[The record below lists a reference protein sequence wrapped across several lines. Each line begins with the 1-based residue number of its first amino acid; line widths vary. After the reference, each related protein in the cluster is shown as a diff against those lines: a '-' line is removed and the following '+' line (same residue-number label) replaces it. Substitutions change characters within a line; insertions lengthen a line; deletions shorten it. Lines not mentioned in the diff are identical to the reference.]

1 MELGETEE
9 KLQAASEDSVSA
21 VLPMLLLKL
30 PSHPVLNGLARQLA
44 QVGYLIRSLFFA
56 FLP

>member
-21 VLPMLLLKL
+21 MLPMLLLNL
-30 PSHPVLNGLARQLA
+30 PSHPVLNSLARQLA
-44 QVGYLIRSLFFA
+44 QVGYSISSMFFA
-56 FLP
+56 